1 MLFHLESLEEKKQ
14 IVNMREQNWITEI
27 IMTLINESQHEK
39 TRLRGFRPCKTQ
51 TKLQLLGA
59 VTEIS

>member
-1 MLFHLESLEEKKQ
+1 MLFHLESLGKKSNCQ
-14 IVNMREQNWITEI
+14 YEGNKAEI

-51 TKLQLLGA
+51 TNLL
-59 VTEIS
+59 SYRD